1 MTVGA
6 FDFTLQPKTNHSL
19 NQEESK
25 MKSNQSTASAYY
37 QFILDLIQLE
47 SQFKT
52 NDELNHYYQSNFIPM
67 GF

>member
-1 MTVGA
+1 
-6 FDFTLQPKTNHSL
+6 
-19 NQEESK
+19 

-52 NDELNHYYQSNFIPM
+52 DDELNHYYQSNFIPM

>member
-1 MTVGA
+1 
-6 FDFTLQPKTNHSL
+6 
-19 NQEESK
+19 

-52 NDELNHYYQSNFIPM
+52 NDELTHYYQSNFIPM